1 MKLLTISLLALSLS
15 GIGAHAQTDSDAV
28 KINLGTAD
36 KFALLGGSG
45 ITNVSAHTFI
55 IGDVGS
61 SPTPTVTGLK
71 PAQVKGQLVL
81 KYSPVTAAAQRGLT
95 AAYNQAAGARC
106 GATLTGVN
114 LGGKKLIPGVY
125 CFATA
130 AQLTGTL
137 KLDAQ
142 GNPNAQ
148 WIFQIGTT
156 LTTATN
162 SKVLVN
168 LGGKG
173 GRGCN
178 VYWQVGSSATVAKG
192 SIFVGKIM
200 ALSSITLNGGTLRG
214 KALAR
219 NAAITISAQETVD
232 GPRCV
237 AAGVADGDDVASSQ
251 NSGD

>member
-15 GIGAHAQTDSDAV
+15 GIGAYAQTDMDAV
-28 KINLGTAD
+28 KITLGTAD

-61 SPTPTVTGLK
+61 APTPTVKGIK
-71 PAQVKGQLVL
+71 PSQVKGQLFL
-81 KYSPVTAAAQRGLT
+81 KSSSVTAAAQRGLT
-95 AAYNQAAGARC
+95 TAYNEAAGASC
-106 GATLTGVN
+106 GTVLTGVN

-142 GNPNAQ
+142 GNSNAQ

-156 LTTATN
+156 LTTAPN
-162 SKVLVN
+162 SKVVVN

-173 GRGCN
+173 ARGCN
-178 VYWQVGSSATVAKG
+178 VYWQVGSSATVGKG
-192 SIFVGKIM
+192 SIFVGKMM
-200 ALSSITLNGGTLRG
+200 ALTSVTLNGGVLRG

-219 NAAITISAQETVD
+219 NGAISISAQETVD
-232 GPRCV
+232 GPPCGNV
-237 AAGVADGDDVASSQ
+237 SAADNDDMAALE
-251 NSGD
+251 N

>member
-1 MKLLTISLLALSLS
+1 MCSYRVPNESYALRNENGRKQYMKLITISLLALSLS
-15 GIGAHAQTDSDAV
+15 GIGAYARTDTDTV

-55 IGDVGS
+55 MGDVGS
-61 SPTPTVTGLK
+61 SPTPTVKGIK
-71 PAQVKGQLVL
+71 PSQVKGQLYL
-81 KYSPVTAAAQRGLT
+81 KSSPVTAAAQRDLT
-95 AAYNQAAGARC
+95 TAYNQAAAAHC
-106 GATLTGVN
+106 GTVLTGVN
-114 LGGKKLIPGVY
+114 LGGKNLIPGVY

-148 WIFQIGTT
+148 WIFQMGTT

-178 VYWQVGSSATVAKG
+178 VYWQVGSSATVGKG

-219 NAAITISAQETVD
+219 NAAITISTQET
-232 GPRCV
+232 G
-237 AAGVADGDDVASSQ
+237 
-251 NSGD
+251 

>member
-1 MKLLTISLLALSLS
+1 MKLLTISLLALLLS
-15 GIGAHAQTDSDAV
+15 GIGAYAQTDTDAV

-61 SPTPTVTGLK
+61 SPTCTVTGIK
-71 PAQVKGQLVL
+71 PSQVKGHLYL
-81 KYSPVTAAAQRGLT
+81 KCSPVTARAQKDLT
-95 AAYNQAAGARC
+95 VAYNQAK
-106 GATLTGVN
+106 GATCGTNLTGVN
-114 LGGKKLIPGVY
+114 LGGKNLIPGVY
-125 CFATA
+125 CFDTA

-142 GNPNAQ
+142 GHSNAQ
-148 WIFQIGTT
+148 WIFQMGTT
-156 LTTATN
+156 LTTANN
-162 SKVLVN
+162 SKVAIN

-178 VYWQVGSSATVAKG
+178 VYWQVGSSATVGKG
-192 SIFVGKIM
+192 SIFLGKIL
-200 ALSSITLNGGTLRG
+200 ALTSITMDGGTLRG

-219 NAAITISAQETVD
+219 NGADAISAQETVD
-232 GPRCV
+232 GPPCV
-237 AAGVADGDDVASSQ
+237 AAGVADGDDMASSQ
-251 NSGD
+251 N